1 MVAGSLKLFKVLTP
15 DQEVELDKLVS
26 KIQKLFPDM
35 FTFKINLLVVLTK
48 LERGNNDY
56 LNMWFQH

>member
-35 FTFKINLLVVLTK
+35 FTFKINLLIVLTK

-56 LNMWFQH
+56 LNMWIQH